1 MKYRY
6 RVYRTAWVDIEIE
19 AGNEDAAQAEYEELE
34 SGGWL
39 NDDFRDAVLEEES
52 NVAEVWEGGIEE
64 GLCIYSAY

>member
-1 MKYRY
+1 MKYVY
-6 RVYRTAWVDIEIE
+6 KVYRTAWAYIEIE
-19 AGNEDAAQAEYEELE
+19 AENEDAAQAEYEELE
-34 SGGWL
+34 SEGWL